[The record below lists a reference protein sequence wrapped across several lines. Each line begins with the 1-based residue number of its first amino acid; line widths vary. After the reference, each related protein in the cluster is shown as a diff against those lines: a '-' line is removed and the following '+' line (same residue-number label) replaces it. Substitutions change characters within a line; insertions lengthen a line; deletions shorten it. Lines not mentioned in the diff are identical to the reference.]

1 MVTGESDHCVW
12 HTNRKRFEEQDRF
25 DDIEE
30 VEGAMEGGGA
40 VHVL

>member
-1 MVTGESDHCVW
+1 MCGIDDGTVSATD
-12 HTNRKRFEEQDRF
+12 RKRFEEQDRF